1 MRIPRPTLLLLLLLA
16 SSTLPAQFRERDPLT
31 KQEAADLADVKQEP
45 EKRLDLFVK
54 YARIRLSSVEQTR
67 NDPKAQDRGQK
78 LHDLLED
85 FTTIVDEMSDNIDD
99 YSDKRDDIRKPL
111 KKVIDADTEFQIRLK
126 NFKQASATP
135 ASASS
140 APANDA
146 SDYTF
151 ALQNAIEAVNANA
164 DDARKILEDQERIV
178 KEAKEAEKLKKKKQ

>member
-54 YARIRLSSVEQTR
+54 YARARLSSIEQTR

-99 YSDKRDDIRKPL
+99 YADKRDDIRKPL

-135 ASASS
+135 ASAASS
-140 APANDA
+140 DA
-146 SDYTF
+146 SDYNF
-151 ALQNAIEAVNANA
+151 ALQNAIDAVNANG